1 MNAKSFQLCWDC
13 VIYNPGDKRLGL
25 LECRNPDLHQQRN
38 TIRVVWDEV
47 QGHFECELLAPFS
60 QIIREPPQ
68 QKNFPGQFILCH
80 YYNQCRDGDYC
91 TYAHSISEM
100 LYWNK
105 VYGIGITHSEAENV
119 HFDVNKKAIAQ
130 ENGAHGI
137 THSDA
142 ENVRFDVNKKA
153 IPQENGA
160 HGITHSDAENVRFD
174 VNKKAIPQENG
185 EHGITHSKA
194 ENVHFD
200 VNKKAIPQENGA
212 HGITHSKAKNV
223 HFDVNKKASP
233 QELYHLEVSKQVLL
247 VSYCM
252 GRVKWGNSS
261 HTEK

>member
-60 QIIREPPQ
+60 HIREPTQ

-80 YYNQCRDGDYC
+80 YYNQCRDGDSC
-91 TYAHSISEM
+91 RYAHSISEM

-105 VYGIGITHSEAENV
+105 VYGI
-119 HFDVNKKAIAQ
+119 
-130 ENGAHGI
+130 
-137 THSDA
+137 
-142 ENVRFDVNKKA
+142 
-153 IPQENGA
+153 
-160 HGITHSDAENVRFD
+160 GITHSDAENVRFD

-185 EHGITHSKA
+185 EHGITHSEA

-200 VNKKAIPQENGA
+200 VNKKAIAQKNGAHGITHSDAENVRFDVNKKAIPQENGE